1 MQQGTHALELEPRLD
16 TSAVARRHVLSRLLA
31 WGLDDLV
38 DPVLLLT
45 SEVVT
50 NAVLHSGTRLEVTVA
65 RDGVGVRV
73 EVADGSSAPPVQ
85 RQHSTSAST
94 GRGVQLL
101 EAMADE
107 WGWTATSTG
116 KLVWFR
122 VLTDNG
128 WALDREL
135 EGQAGL

>member
-1 MQQGTHALELEPRLD
+1 MSG
-16 TSAVARRHVLSRLLA
+16 
-31 WGLDDLV
+31 LV
-38 DPVLLLT
+38 DSAAASKLSP
-45 SEVVT
+45 SPPPP
-50 NAVLHSGTRLEVTVA
+50 
-65 RDGVGVRV
+65 
-73 EVADGSSAPPVQ
+73 APPPPDFCIICTI
-85 RQHSTSAST
+85 RAST